1 MGDGNVLCLHI
12 GMRLVQTFTGTD
24 YSIASLEVILN
35 INTSAILRNIH
46 YGRHITL
53 CIGHKY
59 YLWYSILWQSIN
71 RIPCSACRVYCLNVK
86 WSRQLRIVYKPLR
99 VVTVFIVIN
108 IVLLHIILPR
118 VASVSFPPNIN
129 NKQKIP
135 VGRCLCFR
143 RRSL

>member
-1 MGDGNVLCLHI
+1 MLYGRWSCVMFAHWNE
-12 GMRLVQTFTGTD
+12 TGTQV
-24 YSIASLEVILN
+24 YWNWLFHSIIGSHLEHKHFRHFGKHPLWPPHN
-35 INTSAILRNIH
+35 IMYWS
-46 YGRHITL
+46 
-53 CIGHKY
+53 

-71 RIPCSACRVYCLNVK
+71 RIPYSTCRVYCLNVN

-118 VASVSFPPNIN
+118 VASVSFPQNIN

-143 RRSL
+143 RRSR